1 MRQTKSFLDWN
12 SAARAAF
19 DSWMSKAVGYDK
31 PYRMG
36 DIAMQLRNPKREL
49 HAISS
54 SLFKLEEWISLDCS
68 AKKANKYSIN
78 LSERF
83 NCLISIRY
91 AYHIC
96 IYVCHSLFI
105 SIFITRKSTWKKH
118 SECHNY
124 IEHGCIN
131 MQRSYE

>member
-83 NCLISIRY
+83 KLLNF
-91 AYHIC
+91 
-96 IYVCHSLFI
+96 HSLRI
-105 SIFITRKSTWKKH
+105 SHMYLRMPFVIHFHFHKQEKH
-118 SECHNY
+118 LEKT
-124 IEHGCIN
+124 
-131 MQRSYE
+131 QRMP